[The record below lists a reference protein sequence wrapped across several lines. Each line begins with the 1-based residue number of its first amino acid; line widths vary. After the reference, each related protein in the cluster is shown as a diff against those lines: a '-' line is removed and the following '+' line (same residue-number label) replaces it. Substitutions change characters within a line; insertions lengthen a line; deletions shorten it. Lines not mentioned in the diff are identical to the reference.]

1 MFEIAH
7 CFWVSKTA
15 DFVGKSSVSTN
26 VSTAEAAAKPRP
38 RRHMICTALWVAA
51 LANVLVPAVLYS
63 DTRLFG
69 LTSPGY
75 RAAVAFVVLL
85 EYVIGFL
92 LVLLH
97 ANVGFASG
105 YAVSMSAILT
115 LGSAVLTYITLAPVG
130 WGWSAVNIEILVV
143 GWLAFAVL
151 SNAAFFIASVRY
163 ARAIH
168 PRVHLGGFF
177 LGIAACAALLV
188 LFTRILG

>member
-1 MFEIAH
+1 MATNI
-7 CFWVSKTA
+7 SA
-15 DFVGKSSVSTN
+15 DA
-26 VSTAEAAAKPRP
+26 AERDDAPVVAP
-38 RRHMICTALWVAA
+38 RRHVICTALWVAA

-63 DTRLFG
+63 DAHLFG

-75 RAAVAFVVLL
+75 RAAVSLVVLL
-85 EYVIGFL
+85 EYLIAFL

-115 LGSAVLTYITLAPVG
+115 LSSAVLTYITLAPVG
-130 WGWSAVNIEILVV
+130 WHWSAASIEVLVV
-143 GWLAFAVL
+143 CGLAFAIV

-168 PRVHLGGFF
+168 PRLHLGGFF
-177 LGIAACAALLV
+177 LGIAASVALLV
-188 LFTRILG
+188 LYTRILN